1 MNNTNIMVVDDD
13 QNILKVIKMRLEAN
27 DYEVATAFHAAKA
40 MKIARDRIVDL
51 ALVDLKLAEDNG
63 IELMEGLLQ
72 INPELPIIILTSHGT
87 IETAVEA
94 MRKGA
99 FGYVTKPFNYQDLL
113 LQIKNGLQ
121 KDTLPVDT
129 NMTGNVTEDDHR
141 GGKFVGSS
149 GKIKKILDQVV
160 QAAKTDSHVHIFGE
174 SGTGKELIAKRLHE
188 ASPRS
193 GKPFIAINCAAI
205 PEALFESELFGYEK
219 GAFTGADNRK
229 KGIFSQAHTGT
240 LFLDEISEMPLSLQV
255 KLLRVLED
263 TAFYP
268 LGGEKIN
275 KVDVRIVVASNKDL
289 KKEVENC
296 TFREDLYYRVHV
308 ISIKLPPLRDRK
320 EDIPLLARYFLKK
333 YTKNMNKVI
342 KDFSS
347 SALQKMMLHHWPG
360 NVRELEN
367 TVEYAVVMAAQNVI
381 TDDLILSS
389 HEDVSEG
396 LKCFKSAKED
406 FEKEYLVQLIGLTN
420 GNVSQA
426 AKLAGK
432 YRADL
437 YDLLKKYNLKPIDF
451 RKK

>member
-451 RKK
+451 R